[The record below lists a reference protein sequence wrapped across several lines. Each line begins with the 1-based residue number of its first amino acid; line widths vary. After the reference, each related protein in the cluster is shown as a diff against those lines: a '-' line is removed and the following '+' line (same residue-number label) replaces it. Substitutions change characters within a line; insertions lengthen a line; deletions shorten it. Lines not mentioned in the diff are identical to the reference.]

1 MIAVADASWRYAASS
16 EPTLEHIDLAVEP
29 GEAVVLCG
37 ASGSGKS
44 TLLRMMNGLIPH
56 LHEGSLSGGVTVAG
70 LDVAASPLEEI
81 GRRTGTVLQ
90 HPRRQF
96 FTATAVE
103 ETAFAMENFGT
114 APQRIRARV
123 DAVMRRLGI
132 HNLADRTLAHLS
144 GGMQQR
150 VAVAAALAHE
160 PGLLLLDEPS
170 SNLSADAVENLTGVL
185 RELRRLGITI
195 VLSEHRLH
203 YLAPVVDRFVLLER
217 GRIAREWSAEQ
228 ILALSD
234 ADLAA
239 HGLRDIRAPAT
250 TTLPAVVAHGAS
262 IAAGGPDDG
271 AGIPPAPPE
280 LRPACGGKE
289 TGSGLRLADVRCVLR
304 GRTVL
309 SIDDAFFPAGRVTA
323 ICGPNGAGKTTLA
336 RTIAGLQ
343 RHSGSICLDGA
354 ELSRRERLRC
364 TAIVMQDVQRQLFTD
379 SARAE
384 IRLSASQAG
393 SGAGA
398 LDDAEAD
405 RLLDEFD
412 LLPHAEQHPL
422 ALSGGQQQR
431 LVIAATRCTRAR
443 IVIYDEPSSGVDRRH
458 LESIA
463 RAIGDSARGGAV
475 VLLITHDEE
484 LLAAAADARLDLHRP
499 RR

>member
-103 ETAFAMENFGT
+103 ETAFAMENFGI
-114 APQRIRARV
+114 APERIRARV

-132 HNLADRTLAHLS
+132 HDLDDRPLAHLS

-250 TTLPAVVAHGAS
+250 TTLPAVVAHGES
-262 IAAGGPDDG
+262 IAASGPDDG
-271 AGIPPAPPE
+271 TGIPPAPPE

-289 TGSGLRLADVRCVLR
+289 TGSGLRLADVRCILR

-336 RTIAGLQ
+336 RVIAGFQ
-343 RHSGSICLDGA
+343 QHSGSIDLGEA
-354 ELSRRERLRC
+354 ELSRRERL
-364 TAIVMQDVQRQLFTD
+364 
-379 SARAE
+379 
-384 IRLSASQAG
+384 
-393 SGAGA
+393 
-398 LDDAEAD
+398 
-405 RLLDEFD
+405 
-412 LLPHAEQHPL
+412 
-422 ALSGGQQQR
+422 
-431 LVIAATRCTRAR
+431 
-443 IVIYDEPSSGVDRRH
+443 
-458 LESIA
+458 
-463 RAIGDSARGGAV
+463 
-475 VLLITHDEE
+475 
-484 LLAAAADARLDLHRP
+484 
-499 RR
+499 

>member
-1 MIAVADASWRYAASS
+1 
-16 EPTLEHIDLAVEP
+16 
-29 GEAVVLCG
+29 
-37 ASGSGKS
+37 
-44 TLLRMMNGLIPH
+44 
-56 LHEGSLSGGVTVAG
+56 
-70 LDVAASPLEEI
+70 
-81 GRRTGTVLQ
+81 
-90 HPRRQF
+90 
-96 FTATAVE
+96 
-103 ETAFAMENFGT
+103 
-114 APQRIRARV
+114 
-123 DAVMRRLGI
+123 MRRLGI
-132 HNLADRTLAHLS
+132 RDLADRPLAHLS

-271 AGIPPAPPE
+271 AGIPPATPE

-289 TGSGLRLADVRCVLR
+289 TGSGLRLADVRCTLR

-484 LLAAAADARLDLHRP
+484 LLAAAADARLDLRRP

>member
-1 MIAVADASWRYAASS
+1 M
-16 EPTLEHIDLAVEP
+16 
-29 GEAVVLCG
+29 
-37 ASGSGKS
+37 
-44 TLLRMMNGLIPH
+44 
-56 LHEGSLSGGVTVAG
+56 
-70 LDVAASPLEEI
+70 
-81 GRRTGTVLQ
+81 
-90 HPRRQF
+90 
-96 FTATAVE
+96 
-103 ETAFAMENFGT
+103 
-114 APQRIRARV
+114 
-123 DAVMRRLGI
+123 
-132 HNLADRTLAHLS
+132 
-144 GGMQQR
+144 
-150 VAVAAALAHE
+150 
-160 PGLLLLDEPS
+160 
-170 SNLSADAVENLTGVL
+170 L
-185 RELRRLGITI
+185 RELRRLGISLVI
-195 VLSEHRLH
+195 SEHRLH

-217 GRIAREWSAEQ
+217 GRIAREWSAGQ

-250 TTLPAVVAHGAS
+250 TTLPVVVAHGAS

-271 AGIPPAPPE
+271 TGIPPAPPE

-289 TGSGLRLADVRCVLR
+289 TGSGLRLADVRCTLR

-364 TAIVMQDVQRQLFTD
+364 TAIVMQDVQRQLFAD
-379 SARAE
+379 SARGE
-384 IRLSASQAG
+384 IQLSASQTG

-398 LDDAEAD
+398 MDDAEAD

-431 LVIAATRCTRAR
+431 LVIAATRCSRAR

-484 LLAAAADARLDLHRP
+484 LLAAAADARLDLRRP